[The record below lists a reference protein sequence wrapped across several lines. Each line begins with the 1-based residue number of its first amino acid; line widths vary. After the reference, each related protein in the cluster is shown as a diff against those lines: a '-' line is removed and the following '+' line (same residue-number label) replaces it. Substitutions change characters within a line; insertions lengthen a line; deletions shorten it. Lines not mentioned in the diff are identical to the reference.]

1 VSGRVILSLMSVNV
15 EFKEEICTL
24 LGMVSV
30 VSFSKA
36 NSDGIAVEV
45 ATDKIS
51 LGPGAC

>member
-1 VSGRVILSLMSVNV
+1 MSGRVILSLMSVDV

-36 NSDGIAVEV
+36 NSGGIAVEV

-51 LGPGAC
+51 SGLGAC